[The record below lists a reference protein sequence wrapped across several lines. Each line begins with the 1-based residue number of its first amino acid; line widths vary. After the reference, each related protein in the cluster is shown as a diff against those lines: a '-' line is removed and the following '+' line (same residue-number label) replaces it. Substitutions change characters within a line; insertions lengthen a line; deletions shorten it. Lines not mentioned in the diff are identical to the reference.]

1 VVGEDEE
8 EVIMALRNGSYD
20 GGFVAVGDEVEV
32 EEEEAAAAMV
42 VTTRVGL
49 RCNLDGEQVRPL
61 KLCIIGAG
69 GFIGSHLC
77 EKLMWDTHHSV
88 LAVDVYG
95 DKIQHLLAPGKSW
108 SDRIEF
114 YKINIKH
121 DSRLEGLIKLS
132 DLVINLA
139 AICTPADYNT
149 RPLDTIYSNF
159 SDALPVVQYCRV
171 NHKRLI
177 HFSTCEVYGKT
188 IGSFLPADSPLK
200 KVPKKKQSPNKLVL

>member
-1 VVGEDEE
+1 VVGEEEEEEEE
-8 EVIMALRNGSYD
+8 EVIMALRNGSYN
-20 GGFVAVGDEVEV
+20 GGFVAVGEEVEV
-32 EEEEAAAAMV
+32 EEEKEEEAAAAMV
-42 VTTRVGL
+42 ATTRVGV
-49 RCNLDGEQVRPL
+49 RRNLDGEQVRPL
-61 KLCIIGAG
+61 KICIIGAG

-132 DLVINLA
+132 DLVKFFSTLCFLDFFPLFQSLIFA
-139 AICTPADYNT
+139 AA
-149 RPLDTIYSNF
+149 
-159 SDALPVVQYCRV
+159 PVVDLLLWLLV
-171 NHKRLI
+171 FL
-177 HFSTCEVYGKT
+177 
-188 IGSFLPADSPLK
+188 SFVCLC
-200 KVPKKKQSPNKLVL
+200 VCGLVFWDVCGFVKSSVGR

>member
-1 VVGEDEE
+1 VGEEEEEEE
-8 EVIMALRNGSYD
+8 EVIMAVRNGSYD
-20 GGFVAVGDEVEV
+20 GGFVAVGEEGE

-42 VTTRVGL
+42 ATTRVGV
-49 RCNLDGEQVRPL
+49 RRNLDGEQVRPL

-114 YKINIKH
+114 HKINIKH

-132 DLVINLA
+132 DLVKFFSTLCFLDFYFIFLFQSLIFA
-139 AICTPADYNT
+139 AA
-149 RPLDTIYSNF
+149 
-159 SDALPVVQYCRV
+159 PVVD
-171 NHKRLI
+171 LLLWLLL
-177 HFSTCEVYGKT
+177 FL
-188 IGSFLPADSPLK
+188 SFVCVCAC
-200 KVPKKKQSPNKLVL
+200 VRGLVFRDFCGFVKSSVGR

>member
-1 VVGEDEE
+1 
-8 EVIMALRNGSYD
+8 MALRNGSYD

-42 VTTRVGL
+42 VTTRVGV

-132 DLVINLA
+132 DLVK
-139 AICTPADYNT
+139 
-149 RPLDTIYSNF
+149 F
-159 SDALPVVQYCRV
+159 
-171 NHKRLI
+171 
-177 HFSTCEVYGKT
+177 FSTLCFLKKNSPISEPDFCCCPCCRLVVVVVDLLVVCLCVCVCVW
-188 IGSFLPADSPLK
+188 ISFLGRLWFRHVKCRQVSSVVCIAVGLERLTKELD
-200 KVPKKKQSPNKLVL
+200 

>member
-1 VVGEDEE
+1 VVGEEVEEEEE

-20 GGFVAVGDEVEV
+20 GGFVAVGEEVEV
-32 EEEEAAAAMV
+32 EEEKEEEEEEAAAAMV
-42 VTTRVGL
+42 VTTRVGV
-49 RCNLDGEQVRPL
+49 RRNLDGEQVRPL

-132 DLVINLA
+132 DLVK
-139 AICTPADYNT
+139 
-149 RPLDTIYSNF
+149 F
-159 SDALPVVQYCRV
+159 
-171 NHKRLI
+171 
-177 HFSTCEVYGKT
+177 FSTLCFLDFIFFPISEPDFCCCPCCRLVVVVVGLLVVCLLVCVCVRACAPAW
-188 IGSFLPADSPLK
+188 ISFLGRL
-200 KVPKKKQSPNKLVL
+200 